1 MPHIALMLPNVL
13 LFKRYLVFITHKWL
27 PFKLIFYCLFNE
39 VSNQVALDKKWLLKL
54 NIYVCCYL
62 DNFCL
67 KGELIGIGEKDDKIC
82 LFVNV
87 YLNILIMA
95 FHQFRIY
102 SLIFF
107 VLLLN
112 NFKEPVW
119 DLYPLLCNTS
129 TPKWIH
135 L

>member
-1 MPHIALMLPNVL
+1 MPHIALMLPIVL
-13 LFKRYLVFITHKWL
+13 LFKRYLVFITHKLL
-27 PFKLIFYCLFNE
+27 PFKLIIYCLFNK

-54 NIYVCCYL
+54 NICVL
-62 DNFCL
+62 LFRKFL
-67 KGELIGIGEKDDKIC
+67 PQLIGIGEKDDKIC

-95 FHQFRIY
+95 FHQLRIY